1 MASVLQLDFENAIGR
16 NRRLT
21 ISDADT
27 TKIGAEILEAMNS
40 IIDTGANEEFVTVN
54 RARFVQTDITE
65 VELPVEE

>member
-1 MASVLQLDFENAIGR
+1 MASALQLDFENAIGR

-27 TKIGAEILEAMNS
+27 SKTGAEILEAMNS
-40 IIDTGANEEFVTVN
+40 IIDTGANEEFTKVN

-65 VELPVEE
+65 VELPIEE